1 MLSPAICYEE
11 FEERY
16 SQEVATL
23 IPEQAMPPKVL
34 IRMEKAWRGHSVAII
49 VPVREGSSKWPR
61 LGASRRCRWQPDQS
75 SRAFRLVLGIVA
87 AIGRPVRNR
96 APSGPSRPPAM
107 TPAEVTNS
115 FGPPDERQGNASAVL
130 TKIETSVSV
139 SMRAGIALGGVLL
152 C

>member
-1 MLSPAICYEE
+1 MLSPAIRYEE

-23 IPEQAMPPKVL
+23 IPEQPMPPKVL

-49 VPVREGSSKWPR
+49 VPVRDGSSKWPR
-61 LGASRRCRWQPDQS
+61 LGACRWQPDQS

-96 APSGPSRPPAM
+96 GPSGPSRPPAM
-107 TPAEVTNS
+107 A
-115 FGPPDERQGNASAVL
+115 PPQLKSQTASA
-130 TKIETSVSV
+130 
-139 SMRAGIALGGVLL
+139 LL
-152 C
+152 IRGKGKLARF

>member
-23 IPEQAMPPKVL
+23 IPEQPMPPKVL
-34 IRMEKAWRGHSVAII
+34 IRMEKAWRGRSVAII

-75 SRAFRLVLGIVA
+75 SRAFRLVLGTVA

-96 APSGPSRPPAM
+96 GPIGSFPALSNGP

-115 FGPPDERQGNASAVL
+115 FGPPD
-130 TKIETSVSV
+130 
-139 SMRAGIALGGVLL
+139 
-152 C
+152 